1 MLPELCRGSQGGPEG
16 RCSGLLTENVWLQ
29 CTEWKSTGA
38 TRCSP
43 LRAGGVAF
51 PSRQNS
57 TFLLLYEGPTLRP
70 ASTYEASTPARARFV
85 FGPGTPP
92 GRSPSTDFPY
102 PSFPSYREYKTAR
115 AHLSEDASFL
125 MHWHQRN
132 NLMSTATLTT

>member
-43 LRAGGVAF
+43 LRAGGEAF

-57 TFLLLYEGPTLRP
+57 TFLLQYVGPTLRHT
-70 ASTYEASTPARARFV
+70 STYETSSPASDRIVLGR
-85 FGPGTPP
+85 GTPP
-92 GRSPSTDFPY
+92 GRSPATDFPF
-102 PSFPSYREYKTAR
+102 PSFR
-115 AHLSEDASFL
+115 
-125 MHWHQRN
+125 
-132 NLMSTATLTT
+132 